1 MGDASRRQ
9 CRFQPPG
16 RDARRAPVSARN
28 RLEAMRLYAEGAG
41 DHVTVEGALHAW
53 IDTDLSVQIDYADQW
68 IAFGKIAAQGARAGG
83 SG

>member
-1 MGDASRRQ
+1 
-9 CRFQPPG
+9 
-16 RDARRAPVSARN
+16 
-28 RLEAMRLYAEGAG
+28 MRLYAEGAG